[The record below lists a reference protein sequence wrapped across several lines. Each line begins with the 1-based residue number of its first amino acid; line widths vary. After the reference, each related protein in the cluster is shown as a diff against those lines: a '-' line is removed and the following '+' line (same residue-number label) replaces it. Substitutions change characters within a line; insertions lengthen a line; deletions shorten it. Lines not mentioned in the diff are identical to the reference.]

1 MEFYVYLNGATRGP
15 FAEERLQSFLAD
27 GLLQPTDLASQQR
40 DSGWKQL
47 SEFRRFH
54 LPESSPVATASPLPA
69 PPPLP
74 PPAPRPIPPAD
85 VAAIPRITAAAVDP
99 GGTAAVASDAQ
110 MTLEPNETPF
120 YTTSLHW
127 IVFVRFALLG
137 LAVFLFAA
145 IPFAI
150 GIQALTGSEIGW
162 FALPLPAFILLPPA
176 VAFASSQMVITDR
189 RVLIKTGI
197 IRRQS
202 MELFISKIE
211 SIGVDQG
218 VFGRML
224 DYGTITIR
232 GTGGFEEPFE
242 WIANPLLFRSWIQ
255 RLQSG
260 GAPPAQLERA

>member
-1 MEFYVYLNGATRGP
+1 
-15 FAEERLQSFLAD
+15 
-27 GLLQPTDLASQQR
+27 
-40 DSGWKQL
+40 
-47 SEFRRFH
+47 
-54 LPESSPVATASPLPA
+54 
-69 PPPLP
+69 
-74 PPAPRPIPPAD
+74 
-85 VAAIPRITAAAVDP
+85 
-99 GGTAAVASDAQ
+99 

-176 VAFASSQMVITDR
+176 VAYSSSQMVITDR

-218 VFGRML
+218 LFGRML

-255 RLQSG
+255 RLQSA
-260 GAPPAQLERA
+260 APPSAQVERA